1 MVTKCGF
8 ARSSAGGGAGC
19 HRASSSLMRRNPGR
33 SDRADQ
39 RPTPVKQWHSWYHFG
54 IVGVMAMTLRTD
66 EELDAALS
74 ELAAAEGISKQD
86 VIRRA
91 VLERHARAGHQARVT
106 ESGGRLAAQWRD
118 VLDRL
123 GSA

>member
-1 MVTKCGF
+1 
-8 ARSSAGGGAGC
+8 
-19 HRASSSLMRRNPGR
+19 
-33 SDRADQ
+33 
-39 RPTPVKQWHSWYHFG
+39 
-54 IVGVMAMTLRTD
+54 MAMTLRTD
-66 EELDAALS
+66 AELDAALT
-74 ELAAAEGISKQD
+74 ELARAEGISKQD

-106 ESGGRLAAQWRD
+106 ESGERLAVRWRD